1 MAGSSNLARQG
12 HTVRSL
18 RQRGAQR
25 PGHRRAARVR
35 PGRSRRAGAA
45 GRLSEEALPSAGRG
59 VSANDLTAEFHFL
72 RLAVGLTDPC
82 GPYLRELCSGLRGV
96 AHAEGFLSTR
106 RVARGELQTRG
117 RGSQLWLRRAGLGS
131 PPLPVAP
138 GGRMVP
144 VMEPPGRNAPQTP
157 QPDAQPPKGA
167 GLRQQRGWLA
177 SLPEPM

>member
-72 RLAVGLTDPC
+72 RLAVGLTPADPIC
-82 GPYLRELCSGLRGV
+82 GSCAVASGGSHTRKAFSARGDWRGV
-96 AHAEGFLSTR
+96 SSKLVGAVHSSGT
-106 RVARGELQTRG
+106 
-117 RGSQLWLRRAGLGS
+117 RRAGLGS

-138 GGRMVP
+138 GGRVVP

>member
-59 VSANDLTAEFHFL
+59 VSANDLTTEFHFL
-72 RLAVGLTDPC
+72 RLAVGLTDPG
-82 GPYLRELCSGLRGV
+82 GPYLRELCGGLRGV

-117 RGSQLWLRRAGLGS
+117 YGSQLWHQAGWAG
-131 PPLPVAP
+131 
-138 GGRMVP
+138 
-144 VMEPPGRNAPQTP
+144 EPASACGPRWPRGPR
-157 QPDAQPPKGA
+157 DGA
-167 GLRQQRGWLA
+167 SG
-177 SLPEPM
+177 PECATDPAA

>member
-72 RLAVGLTDPC
+72 RLAVGLTPADPIC
-82 GPYLRELCSGLRGV
+82 GSCAVASGGV

-117 RGSQLWLRRAGLGS
+117 CGSQLWHQAGWAGEPAS
-131 PPLPVAP
+131 ACGPRWPRGPRDGAS
-138 GGRMVP
+138 GRECATDP
-144 VMEPPGRNAPQTP
+144 A
-157 QPDAQPPKGA
+157 A
-167 GLRQQRGWLA
+167 
-177 SLPEPM
+177 